1 MPSICQLVKDAYA
14 VMLTA
19 HYSIV
24 KEFSSPKSL
33 NRFGSKMRDKLYQ
46 IADEIRGVANMGLR
60 YAQDEYDMERYQKVL
75 LASTRIVAALEQRS
89 SDEIL
94 AQYQDDL
101 DHVSPHAGAE
111 AALFRDGK
119 LLLIQRHDS
128 KRWAIPG
135 GLVEIGETLAEAAQR
150 ELEEETGI
158 RGTPTRLLG
167 IFDSIRWK
175 AALRRQLYLAIF
187 QIEASDQIPV
197 RTSDAIDVAFFG
209 EDELPPLDT
218 WHQLRVPIVFKLH
231 RGEIP
236 APFFDLPPNT
246 EPQTR

>member
-1 MPSICQLVKDAYA
+1 MSH
-14 VMLTA
+14 T
-19 HYSIV
+19 
-24 KEFSSPKSL
+24 F
-33 NRFGSKMRDKLYQ
+33 YQ
-46 IADEIRGVANMGLR
+46 IADKLRGIANMGLR
-60 YAQDEYDMERYQKVL
+60 YAQDEYNVQRYQKVL
-75 LASTRIVAALEQRS
+75 LASAEIVAALEQGYPK
-89 SDEIL
+89 EVIEN
-94 AQYQDDL
+94 YQGDM
-101 DHVSPHAGAE
+101 DHISPHAGAE
-111 AALFRDGK
+111 AALFREGK

-175 AALRRQLYLAIF
+175 ATLRRQLYLAVF
-187 QIEASDQIPV
+187 QVEASEGTPV
-197 RTSDAIDVAFFG
+197 RTSEALDAAFFG

-218 WHQLRVPIVFKLH
+218 WHEYRVPVVFKLY

-236 APFFDLPPNT
+236 TPLFDL
-246 EPQTR
+246 